1 MSDPALR
8 AQLNFTLSETH
19 FDALGSRYRGKVR
32 DVYRKGD
39 RLFLVAT
46 DRLSAFDK
54 VLTTIPFKGEV
65 LNRLSQFWFEKTSH
79 VAKNHV
85 LDVPD
90 PNVTVARATE
100 PIPIEVVVR
109 GYLTGSLWRDVEKGE
124 RNVYGVPVP
133 LGMGKDEA
141 FPTPILT
148 PSTKAA
154 PGEHELPLTEAE
166 LEARGLATAKEWAAI
181 RETALALFREGQA
194 WARSRGLLLV
204 DTKYEFGK
212 VGSTLYVIDEIHTPD
227 SSRYWRAAEYERRL
241 RARQDQAMLDKETVR
256 QWLIREKGFSGHGP
270 LPVIPEE
277 VRLRTAETY
286 LDAYREIIGTAL
298 PLVVGDAVERIRK
311 NLTTHGYL

>member
-8 AQLNFTLSETH
+8 AQLNFTLSETQ
-19 FDALGSRYRGKVR
+19 FDVLGSRYRGKVR
-32 DVYRKGD
+32 DVYRKDD

-65 LNRLSQFWFEKTSH
+65 LNRLAQFWFEKTAH

-90 PNVTVARATE
+90 PNVTVARATQ
-100 PIPIEVVVR
+100 PFPIEVVVR

-124 RNVYGVPVP
+124 HHVYGVPIP
-133 LGMGKDEA
+133 DGMGKDTA

-154 PGEHELPLTEAE
+154 PGEHDAPMSEADI
-166 LEARGLATAKEWAAI
+166 LARALATPKEWGAI
-181 RETALALFREGQA
+181 REAALGLFREGQS

-212 VGSTLYVIDEIHTPD
+212 VGSTLYVIDEMHTPD
-227 SSRYWRAAEYERRL
+227 SSRYWRAAEYESRL
-241 RARQDQAMLDKETVR
+241 RTGQDQAMLDKETVR
-256 QWLIREKGFSGHGP
+256 QWLIRERGFSGHGP
-270 LPVIPEE
+270 LPVIPED
-277 VRLRTAETY
+277 VRVRTAETY
-286 LDAYREIIGTAL
+286 LAAYREITGSSF
-298 PLVVGDAVERIRK
+298 PLGVGDAVERIRG

>member
-8 AQLNFTLSETH
+8 AQLDFTLSETQ
-19 FDALGSRYRGKVR
+19 FDALGTRYRGKVR
-32 DVYRKGD
+32 DVYRRDD

-54 VLTTIPFKGEV
+54 VLTTVPFKGEV
-65 LNRLSQFWFEKTSH
+65 LNRLAQFWFAKTAH
-79 VAKNHV
+79 VARNHV
-85 LDVPD
+85 LDMPD
-90 PNVTVARATE
+90 PNVTVARATQ
-100 PIPIEVVVR
+100 PFPIEVVVR

-124 RNVYGVPVP
+124 HLVYGVPIP
-133 LGMGKDEA
+133 EGMRKDEA
-141 FPTPILT
+141 FASPILT

-154 PGEHELPLTEAE
+154 PGEHDAPMSEADI
-166 LEARGLATAKEWAAI
+166 LSRGLATAKEWSAI
-181 RETALALFREGQA
+181 RETALALFAEGQA

-227 SSRYWRAAEYERRL
+227 SSRYWRASEYEARL
-241 RARQDQAMLDKETVR
+241 RAGQDQAMLDKETVR

-270 LPVIPEE
+270 LPVIPED
-277 VRLRTAETY
+277 VRIRTAETY
-286 LDAYREIIGTAL
+286 LAAYREITGTGL
-298 PLVVGDAVERIRK
+298 SLGVGDAVERIRR